1 MRSRIA
7 YVLVKD
13 EHVNPTVPP
22 VAGPTHATE
31 HSTRPREWHA
41 KRGGV

>member
-7 YVLVKD
+7 CEPVKD

-31 HSTRPREWHA
+31 HSTRPRECHV